1 MPTNLKCAPD
11 HVRLGMGCL
20 MEAEQRQ
27 VEDKALAPQKAGH
40 QGMLLQILIIDIV
53 VCAIRIVVGVLSN
66 SMAMYTTAARA
77 AISIL
82 VALISWVT
90 VRVSSKG
97 ETDFYNYGY
106 GKLESLSSVIKA
118 SALIISF
125 AIIIYTATVRL
136 SHPTPLNMTGAI
148 IAIFFSLFFT
158 AGNVYRSFKLKGI
171 IGKGDRS
178 PVLWS
183 QYKSTN
189 VSVIVNAGTLVSVFL
204 SVVLAGY
211 GWSDYIDPVL
221 SILLSG
227 FILFTAYTILSGSM
241 TDLLDKTIDESMQ
254 MHIMRALA
262 EYFEEY
268 TQILGIRSRQSG
280 GMVFIE
286 IFLEFD
292 SDRELGDIQ
301 KVVDRM
307 QHSLEEKIS
316 NSRITIIPRAAG
328 GEVIN

>member
-1 MPTNLKCAPD
+1 
-11 HVRLGMGCL
+11 
-20 MEAEQRQ
+20 MEAEQLQ
-27 VEDKALAPQKAGH
+27 VKDKTLSPPSAGYEK
-40 QGMLLQILIIDIV
+40 MLFQILIIDIV
-53 VCAIRIVVGVLSN
+53 VCVIRIAVGVLSN

-90 VRVSSKG
+90 IRISSRG
-97 ETDFYNYGY
+97 ETDYYNYGY
-106 GKLESLSSVIKA
+106 GKMESLSSVIKA

-125 AIIIYTATVRL
+125 AIIIYAATVRL
-136 SHPTPLNMTGAI
+136 SHPSPLNMTGAI
-148 IAIFFSLFFT
+148 IAVVFSLFFT
-158 AGNVYRSFKLKGI
+158 AGNIYRSFKLKAVIDNGE
-171 IGKGDRS
+171 RS
-178 PVLWS
+178 PVIWS

-189 VSVIVNAGTLVSVFL
+189 VSVIVNAGTLASVFL

-211 GWSDYIDPVL
+211 AWSDYIDPVL

-227 FILFTAYTILSGSM
+227 YILFTAYTILSGSM
-241 TDLLDKTIDESMQ
+241 TDLLDKTINESMQ

-262 EYFEEY
+262 EYFDEY

-292 SDRELGDIQ
+292 NDKKLGDIQ
-301 KVVDRM
+301 KVVDKM
-307 QHSLEEKIS
+307 QHGLEEKIS
-316 NSRITIIPRAAG
+316 NSRITIIPRADGDEAS
-328 GEVIN
+328 